1 MPDYPFCNRCRS
13 VVREAHGQATG
24 RCISC
29 CEIETC
35 AACAAK
41 ESNDCASEALAC
53 CTDEG
58 CTSRDRDCCDATIE
72 ED

>member
-1 MPDYPFCNRCRS
+1 MSTYPFCNRCAS
-13 VVREAHGQATG
+13 AIREEHGRATG
-24 RCISC
+24 RCLSC

-41 ESNDCASEALAC
+41 ESNDCIADALAC
-53 CTDEG
+53 CSDEG
-58 CTSRDRDCCDATIE
+58 CNADDADCCAAKIE

>member
-1 MPDYPFCNRCRS
+1 MPTFPFCNRCRS
-13 VVREAHGQATG
+13 AIREEHGRATG
-24 RCISC
+24 RCLSC

-41 ESNDCASEALAC
+41 ETNDCTSDRLAC
-53 CTDEG
+53 CDDEG
-58 CTSRDRDCCDATIE
+58 CASPDPDCCDAKVE